1 MKRNRF
7 LSIIL
12 SALTLGLTS
21 CGDNNAGAHNDEGGD
36 TFAGSL
42 FDGAGEFIPC
52 EHYFFADAEKDP
64 HRESFTGASSGGD
77 AESKGAA
84 PGDNK
89 GTIGMTCMNLN
100 NPFFQLIAQEMEKAA
115 KAAGY
120 TLNAMDGKGDAALQN
135 TQIDEFITQKCDAIF
150 LNPADSRATGSGV
163 RAAHTAGIPVFTFD
177 IQMEDPEVQKLVTYH
192 VGSDN
197 YQGGRLA
204 GESMMKATGGSGK
217 IGIINL
223 PEANSCKKR
232 VDGFKDYLRVNNSK
246 LEIVIEL
253 NGKGDRVK
261 GAEVAADM
269 LTAHGDLVGIFGIN
283 DPCAL
288 GAWASVKEA
297 GKLGQITIIGF
308 DGSPDGKIGVFE
320 KKLYDTPMQF
330 PGQMAT
336 KTVEAFLKYAA
347 GDDL

>member
-1 MKRNRF
+1 MKRTSFF
-7 LSIIL
+7 LPLIL
-12 SALTLGLTS
+12 SALFLGLVS
-21 CGDNNAGAHNDEGGD
+21 CGGGNDNADDGSGKTNSSGPSEGTSSEQPLADKPGGD
-36 TFAGSL
+36 S
-42 FDGAGEFIPC
+42 
-52 EHYFFADAEKDP
+52 
-64 HRESFTGASSGGD
+64 
-77 AESKGAA
+77 
-84 PGDNK
+84 K

-115 KAAGY
+115 NAAGY
-120 TLNAMDGKGDAALQN
+120 TLKAMDGKGDAALQN

-150 LNPADSRATGSGV
+150 LNPADSKATGSGV
-163 RAAHTAGIPVFTFD
+163 RAAHDAGIPVFTFD

-204 GESMMKATGGSGK
+204 GESMMKATGGAGK

-232 VDGFKDYLRVNNSK
+232 VDGFKDYLKENNSK
-246 LEIVIEL
+246 LEIVTEL

-269 LTAHGDLVGIFGIN
+269 LAAHGDLVGIFGIN

-297 GKLGQITIIGF
+297 GKLDQITIIGF

-336 KTVEAFLKYAA
+336 KTVETFLRYVA
-347 GDDL
+347 GDEFENIEFIPCEHYFFADAEKDPNRDKF